1 MRTFWRWDDLTNLNP
16 KLIFTLL
23 PLALSSPPSSWT
35 NINYHQDTPTHF
47 RWDSTFYIL
56 HCVCDNNYLK
66 EGLPL
71 PLLQVQL
78 PQRGEWSGGRPPQ
91 SGSGDKLR
99 IFWGQI
105 RSHFSHWSP
114 PGEVARDGPVQ
125 AGPSPGRRLRRRGRS
140 EIWVARPDTLTRLQ
154 PGNIQGNVCCV
165 SIALDSMC
173 ISLLSGD
180 HFAFDLN
187 VLAQRSCQIHS
198 LSDFYD

>member
-1 MRTFWRWDDLTNLNP
+1 MIWPTLILNWSSLFSP
-16 KLIFTLL
+16 WPFPLLL
-23 PLALSSPPSSWT
+23 PPEQTL
-35 NINYHQDTPTHF
+35 IIIRTH
-47 RWDSTFYIL
+47 RHTSGGTLQLYIL

-78 PQRGEWSGGRPPQ
+78 PQRGERRGGRPPQ

-198 LSDFYD
+198 LNDFYD